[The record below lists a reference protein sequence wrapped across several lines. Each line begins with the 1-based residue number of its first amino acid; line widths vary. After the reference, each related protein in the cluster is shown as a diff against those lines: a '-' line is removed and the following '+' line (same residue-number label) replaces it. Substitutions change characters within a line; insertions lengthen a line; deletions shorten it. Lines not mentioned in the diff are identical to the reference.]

1 MTTNFKDLPEGLVC
15 PVCGMPH
22 DQFEKI

>member
-15 PVCGMPH
+15 PVCGVPH